1 MENSNRKT
9 FMKYFIGFVLIF
21 AMLFIFLGGTF
32 SQDESLT
39 FLMMGIDSKSF
50 KDSSGVRSDT
60 IMLFDLNKRT
70 GDIRIISI
78 PRDTKAK
85 IEGRKNEEKINHS
98 FAYGGPELTL
108 DSVSRLIGKEIEYY
122 VVVDYQVVKEYV
134 DLIGG
139 VDFNVPMDMKYSD
152 PVADPPL
159 IIDLKQG
166 QQVLDGDKTLQYL
179 RFRKGY
185 KDADLGR
192 INAQQIFLKEMIS
205 QSISFRN
212 LFKIPGMLS
221 IYSKNVTTNIPLSKL
236 SQYGLTAFK
245 IDMSKIRSETL
256 PGSPKTISGVSYY
269 IHSEDEMNEL
279 MKDIFGRD

>member
-108 DSVSRLIGKEIEYY
+108 DSVSRLIGKEIEFY

-139 VDFNVPMDMKYSD
+139 VDINVPMDMKYSD

-192 INAQQIFLKEMIS
+192 INAQQTFLKEMIS

-269 IHSEDEMNEL
+269 IHSEHEMNEL

>member
-139 VDFNVPMDMKYSD
+139 VDINVPMDMKYSD

-192 INAQQIFLKEMIS
+192 INAQQTFLKEMIS

-269 IHSEDEMNEL
+269 IHSEHEMNEL